1 MALMEIIQWIGQLS
15 WFSLGGCLATGD
27 YEIFKG
33 MDSFKC
39 FLAFAPKC
47 DWPYIVI
54 AVNKCLKQWNNKITV
69 VDFLKGVERIGIRKD
84 WKCKDVLRF

>member
-15 WFSLGGCLATGD
+15 WFSLGGCQATGD

-39 FLAFAPKC
+39 FWLSHQNA
-47 DWPYIVI
+47 
-54 AVNKCLKQWNNKITV
+54 
-69 VDFLKGVERIGIRKD
+69 IGLIS
-84 WKCKDVLRF
+84 LLP

>member
-39 FLAFAPKC
+39 FWFPHRVWSA
-47 DWPYIVI
+47 YIVI